1 MPEYTIETDTGLS
14 LTLEADGE
22 ITEEDVRALLKNRQK
37 EAVLKLQEGPGFT
50 DARSGRRRR
59 IKQKA
64 EKFYP
69 EYISQALNIPKE
81 KFNYSKGL
89 PMGIRSKMDFLQN
102 LSSQA
107 ALLRNEYGEDNVASL
122 NLNGKPSLLY
132 RDPKA
137 DEWRLADSL
146 EFELAD
152 FTADI
157 AGDIAPTAAGIA
169 AGLFTFAATTPTAP
183 ATAGASTIAA
193 TAAASS
199 AAEAFVG
206 TAQDIAARKLM
217 GIDVELKEIAS
228 RRAKEAALNFTV
240 EAGMMK
246 TGSLL
251 KGLIGKEGTDLAT
264 KEVLEVGDVLNRK
277 IPTYMQQ
284 GEEGIRRAQD
294 IAEKFP
300 NSAPAR
306 FFADIRD
313 AAGQRIVNEFGIE
326 ELSEEASEK
335 ILRDGLETMTA
346 QASDDIAKIN
356 ARLDDFAASKEKLS
370 GIKEGQITAQAKKEA
385 KDAFN
390 AELQRKAKNVT
401 TKGSVSPEKSGLS
414 FQRRM
419 AEQYVETEAQ
429 SKRLWSDAYFK
440 LQNVRASAS
449 ELQSVFG
456 KTKNQ
461 AILDN
466 EDEVIAVLAPGG
478 RTASGRAVNSLEE
491 IADES
496 ISFQQLNELIQL
508 ISDKARYGAATP
520 GFNAASYRKL
530 ADDLRKKRSALLN
543 RADPRGRSAFNLAN
557 DNFRNN
563 VLPFRESD
571 IFKSISPE
579 LGQSY
584 NKAIN
589 DAVAGREFVLPKLGV
604 GGTEVINTA
613 IRNPKNIK
621 DFLRSAGNNLEAR
634 KLLRD
639 AWLSSKG
646 LVGGQHIPKG
656 ALKFTPGDLDIAST
670 LWPGAG
676 AAGFNRKVQTLQNL
690 ARFADEADDYIDGV
704 TTETFNRLMNEG
716 FGEAQ
721 NEIQKI
727 ASREVAEKKA
737 LGDLTKDK
745 LVKLM
750 GEGKVPLPTNS
761 ITLESFAD
769 GIIKSSPKDVQK
781 FMDKMVQD
789 SPEMVDAFR
798 RAVYQNL
805 VRRAGRGADAAQQDK
820 FGFQLWKPDSMASEL
835 QKNEN
840 NLAIIIG
847 KDALKQVEALNNGI
861 KRFSVRKDIDPAG
874 KVSGASSGRGVS
886 VFFSNIGGAVKDRYA
901 KYLLS
906 AQILSPIPFKKIQTA
921 EQYNKFMNAWIKGVF
936 IGSSTTRN
944 MIEEADADPEFRKSL
959 TEVYS
964 ELFKEPVGQ

>member
-22 ITEEDVRALLKNRQK
+22 LTEEDVRAFLKNRQK

-50 DARSGRRRR
+50 GERTERGRR
-59 IKQKA
+59 IKRKA
-64 EKFYP
+64 KDFYP
-69 EYISQALNIPKE
+69 EYIAQALNIPEE

-89 PMGIRSKMDFLQN
+89 PIGMRAKMDFLQN

-107 ALLRNEYGEDNVASL
+107 ALLRQEYGEDNVASL
-122 NLNGKPSLLY
+122 NIGGKPSLLY

-157 AGDIAPTAAGIA
+157 AGDIAPTGAGIL
-169 AGLFTFAATTPTAP
+169 AGLGAFTATLPSAP
-183 ATAGASTIAA
+183 ATAGTSTVAA
-193 TAAASS
+193 TAAA
-199 AAEAFVG
+199 AAGAEAAVG
-206 TAQDIAARKLM
+206 TAQDIAARQMM
-217 GIDVELKEIAS
+217 GIDMELGEIVS
-228 RRAKEAALNFTV
+228 RRSKELALNFTIEV
-240 EAGMMK
+240 VTMK

-251 KGLIGKEGTDLAT
+251 KGLIGKQGTDVAT
-264 KEVLEVGDVLNRK
+264 KEVLEVGDILNRR

-284 GEEGIRRAQD
+284 GDEGIRRAQD

-313 AAGQRIVNEFGIE
+313 AAGQRIINEFGVE
-326 ELSEEASEK
+326 ELSEEAAERV
-335 ILRDGLETMTA
+335 LRDGLETMTA

-356 ARLDDFAASKEKLS
+356 ARLDDLAASKEKLK

-401 TKGSVSPEKSGLS
+401 TKGEVSPEKTGLN

-419 AEQYVETEAQ
+419 AQQYVETEAQ
-429 SKRLWSDAYFK
+429 SKRLWNDAYFK
-440 LQNVRASAS
+440 LQNVRASAN
-449 ELQSVFG
+449 ELQNVFG

-478 RTASGRAVNSLEE
+478 RTASGRAVNSLDD
-491 IADES
+491 IAEES
-496 ISFQQLNELIQL
+496 ISFQQINELIQL

-530 ADDLRKKRSALLN
+530 ADDLRKKRSALLR
-543 RADPRGRSAFNLAN
+543 RADPGARTAFNLAN
-557 DNFRNN
+557 DNFRKN

-579 LGQSY
+579 LGQNY

-613 IRNPKNIK
+613 LRNPKNIK
-621 DFLRSAGNNLEAR
+621 DFLRSAGNTLEAR

-646 LVGGQHIPKG
+646 LVGGQPIPKS
-656 ALKFTPGDLDIAST
+656 ALKFTPADIDIAST

-676 AAGFNRKVQTLQNL
+676 AAGFNRKAQTLRSL
-690 ARFADEADDYIDGV
+690 AKFADEADDYIDGV
-704 TTETFNRLMNEG
+704 TVETFNRLINEG

-721 NEIQKI
+721 TEIAKI
-727 ASREVAEKKA
+727 AAEEVAQKKA
-737 LGDLTKDK
+737 LNDLTKDK

-750 GEGKVPLPTNS
+750 GEGRVPLPTNS
-761 ITLESFAD
+761 ITLESFAE
-769 GIIKSSPKDVQK
+769 GILKSSPKDVQK
-781 FMDKMVQD
+781 FMDKMAKD
-789 SPEMVDAFR
+789 APETVDAFR
-798 RAVYQNL
+798 RAVYQSL
-805 VRRAGRGADAAQQDK
+805 VRKAGRGTDAAQQDK
-820 FGFQLWKPDSMASEL
+820 LGFQLWKPDSMAN
-835 QKNEN
+835 QIKANEN
-840 NLAIIIG
+840 NLAIILG
-847 KDALKQVEALNNGI
+847 KDAVKNIEVLNNGI
-861 KRFSVRKDIDPAG
+861 QRFSVRKDIDPEG
-874 KVSGASSGRGVS
+874 RLSGASSGRGVS
-886 VFFSNIGGAVKDRYA
+886 IFFSNIGGAVKDRYA

-906 AQILSPIPFKKIQTA
+906 AQVLSPIPFKRIETA
-921 EQYNKFMNAWIKGVF
+921 EQYNKFMNAWLKGLF
-936 IGSSTTRN
+936 IGSTTARN
-944 MIEEADADPEFRKSL
+944 MIDEADADPEFRKSL

-964 ELFKEPVGQ
+964 ELFTEPTE